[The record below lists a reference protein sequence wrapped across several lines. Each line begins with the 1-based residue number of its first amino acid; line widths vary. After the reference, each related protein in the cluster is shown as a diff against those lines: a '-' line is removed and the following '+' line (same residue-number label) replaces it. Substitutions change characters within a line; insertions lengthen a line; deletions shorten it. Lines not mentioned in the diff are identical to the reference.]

1 MTTTTYDFYSYVD
14 ILSELGGLGASV
26 KILMSSMAF
35 IYMMIFIWLLAQMIQ
50 RKDQLRVRIIQTKR
64 LSYML
69 PNLEDSLKMKLEN
82 RKYHT
87 DPDQLLKDVLNFI
100 RVKVWTNQIVEMYK
114 GQSVSSFD

>member
-1 MTTTTYDFYSYVD
+1 
-14 ILSELGGLGASV
+14 
-26 KILMSSMAF
+26 
-35 IYMMIFIWLLAQMIQ
+35 
-50 RKDQLRVRIIQTKR
+50 
-64 LSYML
+64 ML

-87 DPDQLLKDVLNFI
+87 DPDQLLRDVLNFI

>member
-1 MTTTTYDFYSYVD
+1 
-14 ILSELGGLGASV
+14 
-26 KILMSSMAF
+26 
-35 IYMMIFIWLLAQMIQ
+35 
-50 RKDQLRVRIIQTKR
+50 
-64 LSYML
+64 ML